1 MKKKILLSSALS
13 SVLATVIAISAIL
26 NTDNAKTLVLSAKW
40 YSVSGTLGLLG
51 IALFFVG
58 LVFPKE

>member
-13 SVLATVIAISAIL
+13 SVLATVIAISATL
-26 NTDNAKTLVLSAKW
+26 NVDNAKTLVLSTKW